1 MKFTLRHV
9 ILSKHAGLV
18 YRYYSSFPSW
28 LGGFDSRTLLHFMR
42 NPAVVE
48 TAGFFYKPILLVCD
62 NTVMVKKLPAIKEL
76 MKDAECAF
84 PYDGAKEHY
93 ILDLE
98 SPQAKDVITMLEE
111 ITPVR
116 KKKAKG

>member
-1 MKFTLRHV
+1 MATTAEYIEYVMDQMHDFDGVRSRKMF
-9 ILSKHAGLV
+9 GEYMV
-18 YRYYSSFPSW
+18 YIN
-28 LGGFDSRTLLHFMR
+28 D
-42 NPAVVE
+42 
-48 TAGFFYKPILLVCD
+48 KPILLVCD

-84 PYDGAKEHY
+84 PYDGAREHY

-111 ITPVR
+111 ITQVR

>member
-1 MKFTLRHV
+1 MATTADYMEYVMDQLR
-9 ILSKHAGLV
+9 
-18 YRYYSSFPSW
+18 
-28 LGGFDSRTLLHFMR
+28 GFDGVRSRKMFGEYMVYI
-42 NPAVVE
+42 NE
-48 TAGFFYKPILLVCD
+48 KPVLLVCD
-62 NTVMVKKLPAIKEL
+62 NTVMVKKLPEIKEL
-76 MKDAECAF
+76 MKDAECGF

-98 SPQAKDVITMLEE
+98 STTAKDVITVLEE

>member
-1 MKFTLRHV
+1 MATTADYMEYVMDQLR
-9 ILSKHAGLV
+9 
-18 YRYYSSFPSW
+18 
-28 LGGFDSRTLLHFMR
+28 GFDGVRSRKMFGEYMVYI
-42 NPAVVE
+42 NE
-48 TAGFFYKPILLVCD
+48 KPVLLVCD
-62 NTVMVKKLPAIKEL
+62 NIVMVKKLPEIKKL
-76 MKDAECAF
+76 MKDAECGF

-98 SPQAKDVITMLEE
+98 SPSAKYVITVLEE

>member
-1 MKFTLRHV
+1 MATTADYMEYVMDQLR
-9 ILSKHAGLV
+9 
-18 YRYYSSFPSW
+18 
-28 LGGFDSRTLLHFMR
+28 GFDGVRSRKMFGEYMVYI
-42 NPAVVE
+42 NE
-48 TAGFFYKPILLVCD
+48 KPVLLVCD
-62 NTVMVKKLPAIKEL
+62 NTVMVKKLPEIKEL
-76 MKDAECAF
+76 MKDAECGF

-98 SPQAKDVITMLEE
+98 SPSVKDVITVLEE

>member
-1 MKFTLRHV
+1 MATTADYMEYVMDQLR
-9 ILSKHAGLV
+9 
-18 YRYYSSFPSW
+18 
-28 LGGFDSRTLLHFMR
+28 GFDGVRSRKMFGEYMVYI
-42 NPAVVE
+42 NE
-48 TAGFFYKPILLVCD
+48 KPVLLVCD
-62 NTVMVKKLPAIKEL
+62 NTVMVKKLPEIKEL
-76 MKDAECAF
+76 MKDAECGF

-98 SPQAKDVITMLEE
+98 IPTAKDVITVLEE

>member
-1 MKFTLRHV
+1 MATTAEYIEYVMDQMHDFDGVRSRKMFG
-9 ILSKHAGLV
+9 KYMV
-18 YRYYSSFPSW
+18 YIN
-28 LGGFDSRTLLHFMR
+28 D
-42 NPAVVE
+42 
-48 TAGFFYKPILLVCD
+48 KPILLVCD

-84 PYDGAKEHY
+84 PYDGAREHY

-111 ITPVR
+111 ITQVR

>member
-1 MKFTLRHV
+1 
-9 ILSKHAGLV
+9 
-18 YRYYSSFPSW
+18 
-28 LGGFDSRTLLHFMR
+28 MR

>member
-1 MKFTLRHV
+1 MATTADYMEYVMDQLR
-9 ILSKHAGLV
+9 
-18 YRYYSSFPSW
+18 
-28 LGGFDSRTLLHFMR
+28 GFDGVHSRKMFGEYMVYI
-42 NPAVVE
+42 ND
-48 TAGFFYKPILLVCD
+48 KPVLLVCD
-62 NTVMVKKLPAIKEL
+62 NTVMVKKLPEIKEL
-76 MKDAECAF
+76 MKDAECGF

-98 SPQAKDVITMLEE
+98 STTAKDVITKLEE

>member
-1 MKFTLRHV
+1 MATTADYMEYVMDQLR
-9 ILSKHAGLV
+9 
-18 YRYYSSFPSW
+18 
-28 LGGFDSRTLLHFMR
+28 GFDGVHSRKMFGEYMVYI
-42 NPAVVE
+42 NE
-48 TAGFFYKPILLVCD
+48 KPVLLVCD
-62 NTVMVKKLPAIKEL
+62 NTVMVKKLPEIKEL
-76 MKDAECAF
+76 MKDAECGF

-98 SPQAKDVITMLEE
+98 GPTAKDVITVLEE

>member
-1 MKFTLRHV
+1 MAT
-9 ILSKHAGLV
+9 SKEYIEFVCEQLDGIENVTYRKMFGEYMV
-18 YRYYSSFPSW
+18 YI
-28 LGGFDSRTLLHFMR
+28 
-42 NPAVVE
+42 NE
-48 TAGFFYKPILLVCD
+48 KPVLLVCD
-62 NTVMVKKLPAIKEL
+62 NTVMVKKLPEIKEL
-76 MKDAECAF
+76 MNDAECGF

-98 SPQAKDVITMLEE
+98 SPSAKDVITVLEE